1 MRDLLNALMRG
12 SVLADRFKGTHKS
25 IRVPTKFTM
34 LKDENETER
43 EREREVLLS
52 LSVSEIGAI
61 KA

>member
-34 LKDENETER
+34 VKDENETER
-43 EREREVLLS
+43 ERERGLL
-52 LSVSEIGAI
+52 VCEIGAI